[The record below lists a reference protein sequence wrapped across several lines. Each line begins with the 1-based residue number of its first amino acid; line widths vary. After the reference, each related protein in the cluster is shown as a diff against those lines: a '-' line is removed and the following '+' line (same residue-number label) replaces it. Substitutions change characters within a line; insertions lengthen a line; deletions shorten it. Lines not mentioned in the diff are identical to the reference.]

1 VREAPCLSQ
10 IVLYFGI
17 FIMSFFDSVRT
28 QSYDEPVVIYV
39 NEESVSLSE
48 AQYRGKS
55 VSQLVAEYASG
66 LVDVSRVNRYV
77 INGTAVSGDTVVR
90 PGETIRVSISC
101 ESKGSY

>member
-1 VREAPCLSQ
+1 VRETPCLSQ

-77 INGTAVSGDTVVR
+77 INGVAVSGDTVVR

>member
-1 VREAPCLSQ
+1 
-10 IVLYFGI
+10 
-17 FIMSFFDSVRT
+17 MSFFDAVRT
-28 QSYDEPVVIYV
+28 QSYDEAVVIYV
-39 NEESVSLSE
+39 NEESVTLSE

-77 INGTAVSGDTVVR
+77 INGTGVSGDTVIR
-90 PGETIRVSISC
+90 PGESIRVSISC

>member
-1 VREAPCLSQ
+1 
-10 IVLYFGI
+10 
-17 FIMSFFDSVRT
+17 MSFFDAVRT
-28 QSYDEPVVIYV
+28 QSYDEAVVIYV
-39 NEESVSLSE
+39 NEESVTLSE

-66 LVDVSRVNRYV
+66 LVDLSRVNRHA

-90 PGETIRVSISC
+90 PGESIRVAISS

>member
-1 VREAPCLSQ
+1 
-10 IVLYFGI
+10 
-17 FIMSFFDSVRT
+17 MSFFDAVRT
-28 QSYDEPVVIYV
+28 QSYDEAVVIYV
-39 NEESVSLSE
+39 NEESVTLSE

-90 PGETIRVSISC
+90 PGESIRVAISS
-101 ESKGSY
+101 ESKGAY